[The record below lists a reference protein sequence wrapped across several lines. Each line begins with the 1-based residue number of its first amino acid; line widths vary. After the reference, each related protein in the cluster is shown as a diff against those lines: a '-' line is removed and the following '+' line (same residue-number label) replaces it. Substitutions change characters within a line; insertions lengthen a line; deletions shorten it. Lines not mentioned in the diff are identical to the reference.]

1 MDQSISPENYPLPD
15 DQDADV
21 YVFPASF
28 GQQRLWFLNELEPDS
43 SFYNIPLVAR
53 VKGALK
59 HNVLRLAVNEI
70 VARHE
75 TLRTTF
81 ASEHGELVQ
90 LIAPVVE
97 VPLPVI
103 DLTKTPEDE
112 RESTA
117 AQLAKA
123 EADAP
128 FNLARGPL
136 LRAGLVKLRPDEH
149 LLLLTMHHICSDGW
163 SMGLFLTELA
173 QLYQAFLVA
182 QPSPLPNLPIQYA
195 DFAQWQR
202 TLLQGEFLE
211 AQLAYWRKQ
220 LAGAP
225 AVLELPADRPRA
237 AVQTFHGAR
246 LSLELPED
254 VRAQLAEL
262 SRREGV
268 TMFMT
273 LLAAFQTL
281 LYRYTGREDI
291 VVGSPSASRNRS
303 EIENLIGFFVNT
315 LVLRTDFSGNPAF
328 LELLRR
334 VRSVTLGAYA
344 HQDVPF
350 DRIVDELNP
359 ERSLSY
365 SPLVQVLFAVE
376 KSWDFGPKLANL
388 DIDWREVERG
398 TSKFDL
404 ALFVYEKPA
413 GLSCLVEYDTDLF
426 SEDSIR
432 RLLDHFQ
439 ILLTAIAQNPEQRVG
454 ELPLLT
460 QAELVR
466 LSSVESINSQPALCL
481 HESFEQQVA
490 RTPEHVAV
498 KFENDT
504 LTYQELNARANQLAR
519 HLRSLG
525 VEPEVVV
532 GLCLE
537 RSLDMIVGI
546 LGILKAGGAYLP
558 LDPAY
563 PPDRLSFMVKDAGTR
578 VLLTSEDLVHG
589 IGAPDLPVF
598 LIDRE
603 WNTIGGE
610 SEENL
615 ENHCLAENLAYVIYT
630 SGSTGK
636 SKGVVVTHANVV
648 RLFEITDSSFRFCRD
663 DVWTLFHSSA
673 FDFSVWEIWGALL
686 YGGRLVVVPYW
697 VSRSPEDFLELLR
710 RERVT
715 ILNQTPS
722 AFRQLLR
729 AAIAAE
735 NDDLALRFII
745 FGGEAL
751 ELKSLQPW
759 FDRYGDR
766 RPQLVNMY
774 GITET
779 TVHVTHRP
787 LSSADLR
794 ESTGSVIGN
803 PLGDLRVYLL
813 DQRQQLVP
821 IGVPGEMY
829 VGGAGL
835 SRGYLTRPELTAER
849 FVPDPFSNVAGARL
863 YRSGDLARHLANG
876 DMEYLGRVDRQVK
889 IRGFRIELGE
899 IEAVL
904 KQDPGV
910 QECVVVANSDS
921 SGETRLAAYLV
932 LDAIQPAEIKEL
944 RNFAKEKLADYMVPA
959 FFVPLEEIPLTP
971 NGKTD
976 LRALPSPG
984 TAASNLADAFVAP
997 RTETEK
1003 KLAAIWSELLG
1014 RDEIGIY
1021 DNFFASGGHSIL
1033 ATQVLSRVRDIF
1045 QVRLSLRNFFDNP
1058 TVAALA
1064 ELLAGTTTED
1074 VKPAPS
1080 IIRRLQ
1086 RDEPTSLT
1094 PDPVQS

>member
-1 MDQSISPENYPLPD
+1 MDQSTSNPLPD
-15 DQDADV
+15 DQNTDV

-28 GQQRLWFLNELEPDS
+28 GQQRLWFLNELEPES

-53 VKGALK
+53 IKGALK
-59 HNVLRLAVNEI
+59 HDVLRLVINEI

-75 TLRTTF
+75 ALRTTF
-81 ASEHGELVQ
+81 ASENGELVQ
-90 LIAPVVE
+90 LIAPVAD

-103 DLTKTPEDE
+103 DLTGTPE
-112 RESTA
+112 RETTA

-123 EADAP
+123 EADTP
-128 FNLARGPL
+128 FDLAHGPL
-136 LRAGLVKLRPDEH
+136 LRARLVKLRPDEH

-163 SMGLFLTELA
+163 SMGLFLNELA
-173 QLYQAFLVA
+173 QLYKAFLVA
-182 QPSPLPNLPIQYA
+182 QPSPLPDPPIQYA
-195 DFAQWQR
+195 DFAHWQR

-211 AQLAYWRKQ
+211 EQLAYWRNQ

-237 AVQTFHGAR
+237 PVQTFHGAR
-246 LSLELPED
+246 LSLEISED
-254 VRAQLAEL
+254 VRARLAEM
-262 SRREGV
+262 SQREGV

-281 LYRYTGREDI
+281 LYRYTGRDDI
-291 VVGSPSASRNRS
+291 VVGSPSANRNRS

-315 LVLRTDFSGNPAF
+315 LVLRTDFSGNPTF
-328 LELLRR
+328 VELLRR
-334 VRSVTLGAYA
+334 VRGVTLGAYA

-365 SPLVQVLFAVE
+365 GPLVQVLFAVE
-376 KSWDFGPKLANL
+376 KSWDFGPKLADL
-388 DIDWREVERG
+388 EIDWREVERG

-426 SEDSIR
+426 AEDTIR

-439 ILLTAIAQNPEQRVG
+439 VLLTGIAHSPERRVG

-460 QAELVR
+460 ESELVR
-466 LSSVESINSQPALCL
+466 LTSVEITNSQPALCL
-481 HESFEQQVA
+481 HEAFEQQVE
-490 RTPEHVAV
+490 RTPECVAV
-498 KFENDT
+498 KFENEQ
-504 LTYQELNARANQLAR
+504 LNYRELNARANQLAR

-525 VEPEVVV
+525 VGPEVVV

-537 RSLDMIVGI
+537 RSLELIVGI

-563 PPDRLSFMVKDAGTR
+563 PPDRLSFMLEDAGTR
-578 VLLTSEDLVHG
+578 VLLTSADLVQK
-589 IGAPDLPVF
+589 ISAPALV

-603 WNTIGGE
+603 WNTIAGE
-610 SEENL
+610 SKENL
-615 ENHCLAENLAYVIYT
+615 ENNCVPANLAYVIYT

-648 RLFEITDSSFRFCRD
+648 RLFETTRESFQFCAD
-663 DVWTLFHSSA
+663 DVWTLFHSAA

-686 YGGRLVVVPYW
+686 YGGRLVIVPYW

-729 AAIAAE
+729 VA
-735 NDDLALRFII
+735 NTDDLALRFII

-751 ELKSLQPW
+751 ELKSLLPW
-759 FDRYGDR
+759 FDGHGDR
-766 RPQLVNMY
+766 QPRLINMY

-779 TVHVTHRP
+779 TVHVTYRR
-787 LSSADLR
+787 LSANDLQ
-794 ESTGSVIGN
+794 ETGSVIGN

-813 DQRQQLVP
+813 DARQQLVP
-821 IGVPGEMY
+821 VGVAGEMY

-835 SRGYLTRPELTAER
+835 SRGYLNRPELTAER

-876 DMEYLGRVDRQVK
+876 DMEYLGRADRQVK

-904 KQDPGV
+904 KQDSGV
-910 QECVVVANSDS
+910 RDCVVVANSDS
-921 SGETRLAAYLV
+921 SGETRLVAYLV
-932 LDAIQPAEIKEL
+932 LDAVQPAEIKDL
-944 RNFAKEKLADYMVPA
+944 RNSAKEKLADYMVPA

-971 NGKTD
+971 NGKID
-976 LRALPSPG
+976 VGALPSPE
-984 TAASNLADAFVAP
+984 TAGPELADAFVAP
-997 RTETEK
+997 RTETEQ

-1014 RDEIGIY
+1014 REQIGIY
-1021 DNFFASGGHSIL
+1021 DNFFALGGHSIL
-1033 ATQVLSRVRDIF
+1033 ATQVLSRVRDTF
-1045 QVRLSLRNFFDNP
+1045 QVRLSLRDFFDKP

-1064 ELLAGTTTED
+1064 ELLAEATTED
-1074 VKPAPS
+1074 VKPAPP

-1086 RDEPTSLT
+1086 RDETTSLT
-1094 PDPVQS
+1094 PD

>member
-1 MDQSISPENYPLPD
+1 MDRSTSSESSPLADE
-15 DQDADV
+15 QDV

-28 GQQRLWFLNELEPDS
+28 GQQRLWFFNQLEPES

-53 VKGALK
+53 MKGALK
-59 HNVLRLAVNEI
+59 DDVLRRALNEI

-75 TLRTTF
+75 ALRTTF
-81 ASEHGELVQ
+81 ANENGQLVQ
-90 LIAPVVE
+90 LIAPVAE
-97 VPLPVI
+97 LSLPVT
-103 DLTKTPEDE
+103 DLTDAPEDE
-112 RESTA
+112 RETTA
-117 AQLAKA
+117 ARLVKA
-123 EADAP
+123 EAEAP
-128 FNLARGPL
+128 FDPARGPL
-136 LRAGLVKLRPDEH
+136 LRVRLVKLQPDEH

-163 SMGLFLTELA
+163 SMGLFLNELT

-182 QPSPLPNLPIQYA
+182 QPSPLPDLPIQYA

-202 TLLQGEFLE
+202 TLLGGEFME
-211 AQLAYWRKQ
+211 EQLAYWREQ

-225 AVLELPADRPRA
+225 EVLALPADRPRA
-237 AVQTFHGAR
+237 PVQTFRGAR
-246 LSLELPED
+246 LNLELSKELRD
-254 VRAQLAEL
+254 RLADL
-262 SRREGV
+262 SQREGV

-291 VVGSPSASRNRS
+291 VVGSPSANRNRS

-315 LVLRTDFSGNPAF
+315 LVLRTDFSGNPTF

-334 VRSVTLGAYA
+334 VRRVTLGAYA

-376 KSWDFGPKLANL
+376 KSWDFGPRMADLE
-388 DIDWREVERG
+388 IDWQEVERG
-398 TSKFDL
+398 TSKFEL

-426 SEDSIR
+426 SGETIR
-432 RLLDHFQ
+432 RILDHFQ
-439 ILLTAIAQNPEQRVG
+439 ILLRGIASNPEQRVG

-460 QAELVR
+460 EAEVVR
-466 LSSVESINSQPALCL
+466 LTAGVSVEPSQSALCL
-481 HESFEQQVA
+481 HESFEQQA
-490 RTPEHVAV
+490 ERTPGRVALN
-498 KFENDT
+498 FENQQ

-519 HLRSLG
+519 QLRSLG
-525 VEPEVVV
+525 VGPEVVV

-537 RSLDMIVGI
+537 RSLDLIVGI
-546 LGILKAGGAYLP
+546 LAILKAGGAYLP

-563 PPDRLSFMVKDAGTR
+563 PPDRLSFMFKDAGAR
-578 VLLTSEDLVHG
+578 LLLTSEDLVQR
-589 IGAPDLPVF
+589 IAEPDLTVF
-598 LIDRE
+598 LIDRD
-603 WNTIGGE
+603 WKTIAGE
-610 SEENL
+610 SKQNL
-615 ENHCLAENLAYVIYT
+615 ENNCVPENLAYVIYT
-630 SGSTGK
+630 SGSTGI
-636 SKGVVVTHANVV
+636 SKGVAVTHANVV
-648 RLFEITDSSFRFCRD
+648 RLFETTDSSFHFCPD

-686 YGGRLVVVPYW
+686 YGGRLVIVPYW

-710 RERVT
+710 REKVT
-715 ILNQTPS
+715 VLNQTPS
-722 AFRQLLR
+722 AFRQLVR
-729 AAIAAE
+729 AATTTQKVE
-735 NDDLALRFII
+735 LALRFII

-759 FDRYGDR
+759 FDLYGDR
-766 RPQLVNMY
+766 RPGLVNMY

-779 TVHVTHRP
+779 TVHVTYRP
-787 LSSADLR
+787 LNSADID
-794 ESTGSVIGN
+794 ENTGSVIGN

-835 SRGYLTRPELTAER
+835 SRGYLNRPELAADR

-904 KQDPGV
+904 KQASGV
-910 QECVVVANSDS
+910 QECVVIATNDS
-921 SGETRLAAYLV
+921 SRETRLAAYLV
-932 LDAIQPAEIKEL
+932 LDSAHPAEIKEL

-959 FFVPLEEIPLTP
+959 FFLPVETIPLTP
-971 NGKTD
+971 NGKLD
-976 LRALPSPG
+976 IRALPPSE
-984 TAASNLADAFVAP
+984 TAGSALTDTFVAP

-1003 KLAAIWSELLG
+1003 KLATIWSELLG
-1014 RDEIGIY
+1014 REQIGIN
-1021 DNFFASGGHSIL
+1021 DNFFALGGHSIL
-1033 ATQVLSRVRDIF
+1033 ATQVVSRVRDTF
-1045 QVRLSLRNFFDNP
+1045 QVRLLLRTVFDKP
-1058 TVAALA
+1058 TLAALA
-1064 ELLAGTTTED
+1064 ELVEGATTENS
-1074 VKPAPS
+1074 KPEPS

-1086 RDEPTSLT
+1086 RDETTSLT
-1094 PDPVQS
+1094 PDSVQS

>member
-1 MDQSISPENYPLPD
+1 MDQSTNHPSPD
-15 DQDADV
+15 DQDV

-53 VKGALK
+53 IKGALK
-59 HNVLRLAVNEI
+59 HDVLRLVVNEI

-75 TLRTTF
+75 ALRTTF
-81 ASEHGELVQ
+81 ATENGELVQ
-90 LIAPVVE
+90 HIAPVAD

-103 DLTKTPEDE
+103 ELMEMPADE
-112 RESTA
+112 RETTA

-123 EADAP
+123 EAYAP
-128 FNLARGPL
+128 FDLARGPL
-136 LRAGLVKLRPDEH
+136 LRVSLVKLRHDEH

-163 SMGLFLTELA
+163 SMGLFLNELA
-173 QLYQAFLVA
+173 QLYKAFLVA
-182 QPSPLPNLPIQYA
+182 QPSPLPDPPIQYA

-211 AQLAYWRKQ
+211 KQLAYWRKQ

-237 AVQTFHGAR
+237 PVQTFHGAR

-254 VRAQLAEL
+254 IRARLAEL
-262 SRREGV
+262 SQREGV

-291 VVGSPSASRNRS
+291 VVGSPSANRNRS
-303 EIENLIGFFVNT
+303 EIEKLIGFFVNT
-315 LVLRTDFSGNPAF
+315 LVLRTDFSGEPTF

-334 VRSVTLGAYA
+334 VRGVTLGAYA

-350 DRIVDELNP
+350 DRIVDELKP

-365 SPLVQVLFAVE
+365 GPLVQVLFAVE
-376 KSWDFGPKLANL
+376 KSWDFGPKLGDL
-388 DIDWREVERG
+388 EIDWREVERG

-413 GLSCLVEYDTDLF
+413 GLSCVVEYDTDLF
-426 SEDSIR
+426 SEDTIR

-439 ILLTAIAQNPEQRVG
+439 ILLTGIAQNPEQHVG

-460 QAELVR
+460 EAELVR
-466 LSSVESINSQPALCL
+466 LTRVESIDSQPALCL
-481 HESFEQQVA
+481 HEVFEQQVQ
-490 RTPEHVAV
+490 RTPEHVAI
-498 KFENDT
+498 KFENEQ
-504 LTYQELNARANQLAR
+504 LNYKELNARANQLAR
-519 HLRSLG
+519 HFRSLG
-525 VEPEVVV
+525 VGPEAVV
-532 GLCLE
+532 GICLE
-537 RSLDMIVGI
+537 RSLDLIVGI

-563 PPDRLSFMVKDAGTR
+563 PPDRLSFMLEDAGTR
-578 VLLTSEDLVHG
+578 VLLTSEDLVQK
-589 IGAPDLPVF
+589 IPAPDLAVV
-598 LIDRE
+598 LI
-603 WNTIGGE
+603 NGSTIAEE
-610 SEENL
+610 SKENL
-615 ENHCLAENLAYVIYT
+615 ENNCVPENLAYVIYT

-648 RLFEITDSSFRFCRD
+648 RLFETTESSFHFGAD

-686 YGGRLVVVPYW
+686 YGGRLVIVPYW
-697 VSRSPEDFLELLR
+697 VSRAPEDFLELLR

-715 ILNQTPS
+715 VLNQTPS

-729 AAIAAE
+729 VA
-735 NDDLALRFII
+735 NTDDLALRFII

-759 FDRYGDR
+759 FDAHGDR
-766 RPQLVNMY
+766 RPQLINMY

-779 TVHVTHRP
+779 TVHVTYRP
-787 LSSADLR
+787 LSSADVH
-794 ESTGSVIGN
+794 ETSGSVIGN
-803 PLGDLRVYLL
+803 PLADLCVYLL
-813 DQRQQLVP
+813 DARRQLVP

-835 SRGYLTRPELTAER
+835 SRGYLNRPELTAER

-904 KQDPGV
+904 KEDSGV
-910 QECVVVANSDS
+910 RECVVVANSDS

-932 LDAIQPAEIKEL
+932 LDASQPPEL
-944 RNFAKEKLADYMVPA
+944 KTLRDFAKEKLADHMVPA

-971 NGKTD
+971 NGKID
-976 LRALPSPG
+976 VRALPSPE
-984 TAASNLADAFVAP
+984 TAGSEVADAFVAP
-997 RTETEK
+997 RTETEQ

-1014 RDEIGIY
+1014 REQIGIY
-1021 DNFFASGGHSIL
+1021 DNFFALGGHSIL
-1033 ATQVLSRVRDIF
+1033 ATQVLSRVRDTF
-1045 QVRLSLRNFFDNP
+1045 QVRLSLRDFFDKP

-1064 ELLAGTTTED
+1064 ELIAGATTED
-1074 VKPAPS
+1074 VKPAPP

-1086 RDEPTSLT
+1086 RDETTSLT
-1094 PDPVQS
+1094 PDPVQN